1 MVAMKVQ
8 FKKSLISVFII
19 SVALVLP
26 QTALA
31 GWKLDNQR
39 STLNFVTV
47 KNSAVTEVHQFKKLS
62 GFVDDNGQ
70 VTADIDLA
78 SVDTN
83 IKIRD
88 QRIRDMLFQVANY
101 PEANLNAKLNIEP
114 LKALK
119 VGESMVMPVD
129 FELALHDNVQRIT
142 APVSV
147 VALADG
153 GLQVTTIEP
162 VVVYANKFDLD
173 GGVKALQEVANL
185 NAIAMGI
192 PVNAQFVF
200 KPE

>member
-101 PEANLNAKLNIEP
+101 PEANLSAKLNIEP

>member
-88 QRIRDMLFQVANY
+88 QRIRNMLFQVANY
-101 PEANLNAKLNIEP
+101 PEANLSAKLNIEP

>member
-1 MVAMKVQ
+1 MKVQ

-88 QRIRDMLFQVANY
+88 QRIRNMLFQVANY
-101 PEANLNAKLNIEP
+101 PEANLSAKLNIEP

>member
-1 MVAMKVQ
+1 MKVQ

-101 PEANLNAKLNIEP
+101 PEANLSAKLNIEP

-153 GLQVTTIEP
+153 GLQVTTIES